1 MIEEYRSNVLLHYL
15 IFRNNDRNRNF
26 SRSKKKKRILTFR
39 PTIRVTIH
47 FNPILEIR
55 IRISPRIF
63 TKFFYI
69 VYHVPCSPNK
79 RKEKTLSRFFNHSLL
94 FLQIRGSSKR
104 RRTSSNSRKHGSKH
118 NETSFHLSSLK
129 SVLKKKRK
137 IITPLRSKDRN
148 LEFRDNRES
157 GLGESRVIKE
167 ASFHAG
173 TISKRAGKN
182 ALGLSS
188 SLPLSPRFQATEFRS
203 IDRIGERN
211 RRNGGIIKVEFRRN
225 SSRGSREDSTG
236 DDGSRFGAYLKGE
249 RGSAVGRQ
257 LPSTLKSRA
266 SGFRSDVRAR
276 LIAPFLF
283 SNPYEN
289 RPTYRDR

>member
-79 RKEKTLSRFFNHSLL
+79 RKEKTLSRFFNHSLS
-94 FLQIRGSSKR
+94 FLQTRGSSKR
-104 RRTSSNSRKHGSKH
+104 RKTSSNSRKHGSKH

-188 SLPLSPRFQATEFRS
+188 LSSPRFQATEFRS

>member
-69 VYHVPCSPNK
+69 VYHVSYSPNK
-79 RKEKTLSRFFNHSLL
+79 RKEKILSRFFNHSLS
-94 FLQIRGSSKR
+94 FLQTRGSSKR
-104 RRTSSNSRKHGSKH
+104 RKTSSNSRKHGSKH

>member
-1 MIEEYRSNVLLHYL
+1 MIEEYRSNDTTCYCI
-15 IFRNNDRNRNF
+15 IFRNNNRNRNF

-69 VYHVPCSPNK
+69 VYHVSYSPNK
-79 RKEKTLSRFFNHSLL
+79 RKEKILSRFFNHSLS
-94 FLQIRGSSKR
+94 FLQTRGSSKR
-104 RRTSSNSRKHGSKH
+104 RKTSSNSRKHGSKH

-203 IDRIGERN
+203 IDRSDRRKKPAKWRN
-211 RRNGGIIKVEFRRN
+211 H
-225 SSRGSREDSTG
+225 
-236 DDGSRFGAYLKGE
+236 
-249 RGSAVGRQ
+249 
-257 LPSTLKSRA
+257 
-266 SGFRSDVRAR
+266 
-276 LIAPFLF
+276 
-283 SNPYEN
+283 
-289 RPTYRDR
+289 